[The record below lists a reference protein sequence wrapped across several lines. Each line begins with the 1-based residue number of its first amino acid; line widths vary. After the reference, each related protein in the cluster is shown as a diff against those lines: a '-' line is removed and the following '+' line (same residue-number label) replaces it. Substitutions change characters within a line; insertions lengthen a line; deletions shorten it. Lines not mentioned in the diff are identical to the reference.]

1 MQISQSQKK
10 KNLSSNDTL
19 GDFDIVSK
27 RTQKSQKQS
36 ILNEDKVAKELAEII
51 FNLWQKQSKLNT
63 TD

>member
-10 KNLSSNDTL
+10 KNLSSNETL
-19 GDFDIVSK
+19 GAFDFASK
-27 RTQKSQKQS
+27 KTQKSQKQF

-51 FNLWQKQSKLNT
+51 FNLWKKQSKLNT